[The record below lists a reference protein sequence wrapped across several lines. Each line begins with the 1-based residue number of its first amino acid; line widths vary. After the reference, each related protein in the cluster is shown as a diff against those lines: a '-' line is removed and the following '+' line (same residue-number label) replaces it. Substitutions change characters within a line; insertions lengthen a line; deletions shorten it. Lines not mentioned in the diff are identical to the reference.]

1 LNVVQPR
8 STAFT
13 PHPAAQLLLDGDAWR
28 IWRIP
33 YFNSFSY
40 DLAGI
45 LMSLTSAL
53 TAIYF
58 IGSALRARRY
68 LSKHSADLS
77 ARDLSGDADQKAL
90 RRLMRRVLA
99 SGCLMLVTTIVLAIG
114 LPVLLHPI
122 GFTVLCGIMFPI
134 MMANSLL
141 QIDSFAPA
149 IGVPI
154 GPLREI
160 CHAMSHGVDR
170 LMNRG
175 MEWIASSSSANP
187 VVRAVQKRRSTRAD
201 SGADANGS
209 ALLREVSRFEHPEQ
223 SPTDAP
229 SDDHLKPWERPGV
242 SARFLE
248 AFVITHK
255 ITRTMT
261 TTDVM
266 ERIIKPETA
275 TRKCCYVELL
285 SSDDRCPPQWLGK
298 TTHFA
303 SHW

>member
-1 LNVVQPR
+1 
-8 STAFT
+8 
-13 PHPAAQLLLDGDAWR
+13 
-28 IWRIP
+28 
-33 YFNSFSY
+33 
-40 DLAGI
+40 
-45 LMSLTSAL
+45 MSLTSAL

-201 SGADANGS
+201 SGANANGS